1 MQKGYQFLEKK
12 YREAISKDEKL
23 DVLELKERLKHAEE
37 DLEVKELEIKQLN
50 YEFRDSSTQIQN
62 LKEKVAELTSD
73 L

>member
-1 MQKGYQFLEKK
+1 MQKSYQLLEKK

-23 DVLELKERLKHAEE
+23 DVLELKERLKKAEE
-37 DLEVKELEIKQLN
+37 DLEAKELEIKQLN
-50 YEFRDSSTQIQN
+50 YEFRDSSAQMQN